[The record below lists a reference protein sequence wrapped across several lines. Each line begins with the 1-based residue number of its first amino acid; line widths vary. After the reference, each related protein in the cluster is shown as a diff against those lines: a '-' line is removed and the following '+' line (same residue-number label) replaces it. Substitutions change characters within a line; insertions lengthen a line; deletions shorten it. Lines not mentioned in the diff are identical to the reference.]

1 MGKLRNQKRKKT
13 SKKKIN
19 VGKAV
24 LFDVFTQEK
33 NNKNEEGSASF
44 TTGSEKEKMYYQ
56 MAMQGRQQQL
66 KEEEEEEEEE
76 EEMQLNQV
84 MIFSPTK
91 NKTSLKNKSPPKK
104 IQFIDPYSKLP
115 QEVIARTHSQDDDED
130 DANDADDDMEK

>member
-33 NNKNEEGSASF
+33 NNKNQEGSASF

-56 MAMQGRQQQL
+56 MSMQGRQQQL
-66 KEEEEEEEEE
+66 KEEE

-115 QEVIARTHSQDDDED
+115 QEVTARS
-130 DANDADDDMEK
+130 